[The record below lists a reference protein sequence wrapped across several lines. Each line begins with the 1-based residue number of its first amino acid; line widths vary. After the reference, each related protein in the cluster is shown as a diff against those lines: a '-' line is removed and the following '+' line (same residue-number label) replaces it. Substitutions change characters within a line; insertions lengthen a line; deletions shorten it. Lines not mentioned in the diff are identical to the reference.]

1 MPHSTPPIFPTAL
14 SASPSSPNGEFCDA
28 FGVRCYCITGAEKL
42 PPFLI
47 NLVSASNLWMFVAS
61 NGALTAGRV
70 DADGALFPYLAVD
83 RIYDSAG
90 TVGPVT
96 ALRVSTAAGEVLW
109 EPFAPHTHR
118 IYPVTRKLYKSV
130 EGDRLWFEE
139 FNPTL
144 GLVFRY
150 GWATADQYGFI
161 RQCELINLTDAPQK
175 VHVFDGL
182 KNILPAGILQ
192 RTQATTSN
200 LADAYKT
207 AELLPDSRL
216 AVYALAATIV
226 DQPTPIESLRA
237 STVWSGGLQGAEI
250 HLTERAMEAFVSGE
264 PFAPTT
270 HCRGVRAA
278 YLLSKELELVPNKS
292 EHWFMVADTGLSQA
306 EVVACARRQ
315 HTADPEA
322 ELSAAILSAT
332 SRLRTLVGG
341 ADGLQAGGDETVSA
355 HHFANVLF
363 NVLRGGTF
371 MDGYLVPKEDLVDYV
386 NGHNRAV
393 GIRHD
398 TFIKG
403 LPDTLSRADLLAR
416 VASLGDVDL
425 SRLTAEYL
433 PIMFSRRHGDPSRPW
448 NRFSIRLR
456 DANGKRLLAYEGNW
470 RDIFQNWE
478 ALSLSY
484 PEYFEG
490 VVAKF
495 LSASTAD
502 GYNPYRISQAGI
514 DWETPDPEDP
524 WSSIG
529 YWGDHQVIYLL
540 KLLEWSARFKP
551 EAMTSALRQERYTY
565 ADVPYRIADYAAL
578 RRNPRVTIAFD
589 SEKHRATMA
598 RIPRFGSDARLIS
611 TPEGDVRHVNLT
623 EKLLVL
629 VLVRLTNLIPGGGIW
644 MNTQRPEW
652 NDANNA
658 LVGYGVSVVTL
669 CYLRRFIAHCRAT
682 LLPALGSDP
691 VQVSKAVVTLAQHV
705 NVILDTHETALDQ
718 PDYSPTTRRAL
729 VDALASAGSEYRT
742 QLYASGP
749 GKPTSISATEL
760 HALFE
765 CAQDFVDHSVRA
777 NLRDDG
783 LIHAY
788 NQLEFTKSPAGLILH
803 RLPLMLEGQV
813 AVLSSGVLT
822 PAQAVALLETLRGS
836 ALHRTDQNSYTLYPD
851 RNLPGFTER
860 NIIPSDTWTAC
871 PLFTAMHS
879 AGDARLVLQ
888 DVAGRYRFHP
898 DLVNNDALEKR
909 LTQCEAD
916 LRWRDAVK
924 DQADQVREVYE
935 QVFRHRAFTGRSGSM
950 FGFEG
955 LGCIY
960 WHMVAKLLLAVQE
973 NYMVAQ
979 AQAAPEA
986 ERLAEIYYE
995 VRAGLGFN
1003 KTPSEYG
1010 AFPTDPYSHTP
1021 GHSGAQQPG
1030 MTGQVKEEI
1039 ITRLGEFGVQIDDG
1053 LLSFRPTLLRTIEF
1067 TSIPRRFRVLR
1078 SDQREHIVP
1087 LPAQSLGFTYAG
1099 TPIIYRRE
1107 NQAACIRV
1115 FSADGAVRELPG
1127 HKLDREASA
1136 AIFARDASIDH
1147 IEVDLGPAYQP
1158 LN

>member
-1 MPHSTPPIFPTAL
+1 MPHRTPFYNPAVLAATPTT
-14 SASPSSPNGEFCDA
+14 PTGEFCDA
-28 FGVRCYCITGAEKL
+28 FGVRCYCITGAEKQ

-47 NLVSASNLWMFVAS
+47 NLVSASNLWMFIAS

-70 DADGALFPYLAVD
+70 DADGAIFPYMPVD
-83 RIYDSAG
+83 RLYDSAG
-90 TVGPVT
+90 IVGPAT

-118 IYPVTRKLYKSV
+118 IYQITRKLYKSV

-139 FNPTL
+139 INPTL
-144 GLVFRY
+144 GLAFRY
-150 GWATADQYGFI
+150 GWSTAEQYGFI
-161 RQCELINLTDAPQK
+161 RQCELVNLTDAPQK

-182 KNILPAGILQ
+182 KNILSAGILQ
-192 RTQATTSN
+192 RTQASTSN

-207 AELLPDSRL
+207 AKLRPDSRL
-216 AVYALAATIV
+216 AVFALASAIV
-226 DQPTPIESLRA
+226 DQPTPIEALRA

-250 HLTERAMEAFVSGE
+250 HLKDQALDEFAAGE
-264 PFAPTT
+264 SSPPKT
-270 HCRGVRAA
+270 HSRGVRGA
-278 YLLSKELELVPNKS
+278 YFLSQAVELAPHES
-292 EHWFMVADTGLSQA
+292 ERWFMVADTGLSQA
-306 EVVACARRQ
+306 DMVACDRLQ
-315 HTADPEA
+315 HNADPEA
-322 ELSAAILSAT
+322 ELAAAILSAT
-332 SRLRTLVGG
+332 SRLRTLVGC
-341 ADGLQAGGDETVSA
+341 ADGLQAGGDETMAA

-371 MDGYLVPKEDLVDYV
+371 MDGYLVPTADLADYV
-386 NGHNRAV
+386 DGHNRAV
-393 GIRHD
+393 RVRHD
-398 TFIKG
+398 AFFKE
-403 LPDTLSRADLLAR
+403 LPDQLSRADLLQR
-416 VASLGDVDL
+416 VAPLGDVDL
-425 SRLTAEYL
+425 SRLVAEYL

-448 NRFSIRLR
+448 NMFSIRLR

-478 ALSLSY
+478 ALSISH
-484 PEYFEG
+484 PDYFDAI
-490 VVAKF
+490 VAKF

-502 GYNPYRISQAGI
+502 GYNPYRITQAGI
-514 DWETPDPEDP
+514 DWEVPDPEDP

-540 KLLEWSARFKP
+540 KLLEWSAHFKP
-551 EAMTSALRQERYTY
+551 KAMTAALRQERYSY
-565 ADVPYRIADYAAL
+565 ADVPYQIGDYKAL
-578 RRNPRVTIAFD
+578 RHNPRSTITFD
-589 SEKHRATMA
+589 KAKHQATMT
-598 RIPRFGSDARLIS
+598 RIPRFGSDARLICTS
-611 TPEGDVRHVNLT
+611 EGNVRHVNLT

-629 VLVRLTNLIPGGGIW
+629 MLVRLTNFIPGGGIW

-669 CYLRRFIAHCRAT
+669 CYLRRFIAHCRSA
-682 LLPALGSDP
+682 LLPALGSEP
-691 VQVSKAVVTLAQHV
+691 VNVSMAVVALAQRV
-705 NVILDTHETALDQ
+705 NAILDEHQDALDQ
-718 PDYSPTTRRAL
+718 ADYSPSARRAL
-729 VDALASAGSEYRT
+729 VDALASAGSDYRT

-749 GKPTSISATEL
+749 GQFAEISVTEL
-760 HALFE
+760 HGLFE
-765 CAQDFVDHSVRA
+765 CAQDFVDHSVKA

-788 NQLEFTKSPAGLILH
+788 NQLEFTESPAGLALH
-803 RLPLMLEGQV
+803 HLPLMLEGQV
-813 AVLSSGVLT
+813 AVLSSGVLS
-822 PAQAVALLETLRGS
+822 PAQAVSLLESLRCS
-836 ALHRTDQNSYTLYPD
+836 ALHRTDQDSYTLYPD

-860 NIIPSDTWTAC
+860 NIISQDAWEAC
-871 PLFTAMHS
+871 PLFAAMHA
-879 AGDARLVLQ
+879 AGDVRLVLR
-888 DVAGRYRFHP
+888 DVSGRFRFHA
-898 DLVNNDALEKR
+898 DLVNQDALEER
-909 LTQCEAD
+909 LKQCGVD
-916 LRWRDAVK
+916 LRWQDAIK

-935 QVFRHRAFTGRSGSM
+935 QVFQHRAFTGRSSSM

-973 NYMVAQ
+973 NYLVAQ

-986 ERLAEIYYE
+986 ERLAELYYE

-1039 ITRLGEFGVQIDDG
+1039 ITRLGEFGVNIDEG
-1053 LLSFRPTLLRTIEF
+1053 ILSFRPTLLRAGEF
-1067 TSIPRRFRVLR
+1067 TDEPRRFRVLH
-1078 SDQREHIVP
+1078 SDQRERIVP
-1087 LPAQSLGFTYAG
+1087 LPAHSLGFTYAG
-1099 TPIIYRRE
+1099 TPIIYRRHSK
-1107 NQAACIRV
+1107 AACIRV
-1115 FSADGAVRELPG
+1115 YAADGEVRELPG
-1127 HKLDREASA
+1127 YDLDLGTSA

-1158 LN
+1158 LS